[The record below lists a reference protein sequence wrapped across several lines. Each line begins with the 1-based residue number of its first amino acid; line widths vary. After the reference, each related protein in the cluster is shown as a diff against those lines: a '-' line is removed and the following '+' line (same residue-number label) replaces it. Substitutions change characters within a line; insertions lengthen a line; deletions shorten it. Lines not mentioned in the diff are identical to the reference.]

1 MLPLISGLEFT
12 VAHQLNDKGPIP
24 LQEDYKSSSLLTT
37 YELKSKRT
45 RPFQKDPWQDSLQQA
60 GFQNLCT
67 VLYAL
72 ILHKTMYC
80 SGLHCF
86 KIT

>member
-37 YELKSKRT
+37 YELKVKRT

-67 VLYAL
+67 VLYAQ